1 MNLLFDENLSW
12 KLAKRLNT
20 YFPGCVHISDIHT
33 KLKPFKDRDIWEYA
47 TQNNFA
53 IVTYDED
60 FYDLQMLLGFPPKI
74 IWLRTGNLTNNEVI
88 TKLASLKDKIQHF
101 LDNNEEGI
109 LEIY

>member
-1 MNLLFDENLSW
+1 MKLLFDENLSW
-12 KLAKRLNT
+12 KLAKRLNN
-20 YFPGCVHISDIHT
+20 YFPGCIHISDIQT
-33 KLKPFKDRDIWEYA
+33 KLNPFKDRDIWEYA
-47 TQNNFA
+47 TKNNFT
-53 IVTYDED
+53 IVTHDED

-88 TKLASLKDKIQHF
+88 EKLTGIKDKIQLF